1 MLRRLGDIQGLAGV
15 DYTTVDDP
23 GNQELAVNQQHPYLG
38 TGELCPINDP
48 ESGKHIRKAISH
60 MVPRQVI
67 VDEILDGLG
76 YPGVTHW
83 PKVSLGFDETL
94 VPYEYSLELALEEMT
109 LAGFDVTITTAVSGV
124 GLIVFMSII
133 ALAGASQV
141 FFLKKR
147 K

>member
-1 MLRRLGDIQGLAGV
+1 
-15 DYTTVDDP
+15 
-23 GNQELAVNQQHPYLG
+23 
-38 TGELCPINDP
+38 
-48 ESGKHIRKAISH
+48 

-83 PKVSLGFDETL
+83 PKVSIGFDETL
-94 VPYEYSLELALEEMT
+94 EAYEYSIELALEEMA
-109 LAGFDVTITTAVSGV
+109 LAGFDVTITTAVSGI

>member
-1 MLRRLGDIQGLAGV
+1 M
-15 DYTTVDDP
+15 
-23 GNQELAVNQQHPYLG
+23 HPYLG
-38 TGELCPINDP
+38 TGELCPISDP
-48 ESGKHIRKAISH
+48 ESGKYIRKAISH

-83 PKVSLGFDETL
+83 PKVSIGFDETL
-94 VPYEYSLELALEEMT
+94 EPYEYSIETALAHMAA
-109 LAGFDVTITTAVSGV
+109 AGYDVTITTEISGI
-124 GLIVFMSII
+124 GLIVFMSIL

-141 FFLKKR
+141 FFLKRR